1 MREGCPS
8 GMSSASSFHVIRSIP
23 YVGGPRGCRCPMTR
37 RHPMSASALRLAVP
51 LHSLSYRCVS
61 VRIHCTSRLGTAMPS
76 LFHPPLVHSF
86 PLPVAACPFLLN
98 SSPSNT
104 GPFRFISR
112 RGPSVRIVSLSVQR
126 PSTRCLS
133 FPSRSFAGLTRGA
146 VSAYCGSRGQS
157 SLSTS
162 SHSKRPLP
170 LLRHWNRPRSAP

>member
-76 LFHPPLVHSF
+76 PISSILF
-86 PLPVAACPFLLN
+86 
-98 SSPSNT
+98 
-104 GPFRFISR
+104 R
-112 RGPSVRIVSLSVQR
+112 RQSQRVLSVSPRVEAPRTYHIPLGSAPFNTLLFFSISQL
-126 PSTRCLS
+126 C
-133 FPSRSFAGLTRGA
+133 RSYPWCRIC
-146 VSAYCGSRGQS
+146 VYGSRGQS
-157 SLSTS
+157 SLATS

-170 LLRHWNRPRSAP
+170 LLRHWNRPRRAP